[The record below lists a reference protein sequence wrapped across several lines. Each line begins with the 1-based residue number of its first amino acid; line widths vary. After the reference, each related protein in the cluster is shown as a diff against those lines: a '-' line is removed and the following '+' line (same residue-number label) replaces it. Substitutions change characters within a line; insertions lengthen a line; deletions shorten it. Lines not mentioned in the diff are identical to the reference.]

1 MMSRVLLFYCFT
13 PLPDPEAIRLWQR
26 ELCER
31 LGLRGRILV
40 SEHGINATVGGELK
54 ACKQYVKIL
63 KSYAPFKGVD
73 MKWSEGTGL
82 DASGMSKD
90 FPRLVVKARPEIV
103 SFGAPGELKVDESGV
118 VNGGIH
124 VRPDEVE
131 ALIEK
136 HPDLVF
142 FDGRNQ
148 VEAEIG
154 RFKDAI
160 VPDTETTHDFVTL
173 LDSGVFDYLKKTPIL
188 TYCTGGIRCEVLSA
202 LMKSRGFEQVYQL
215 SGGIVRY
222 GEQFGNS
229 GRWAGSLTV
238 FDNRETITF
247 GPDTEIIGVCYGCG
261 APAGELHNCD
271 DLACQRRLVTCT
283 TCWDKPVRCDVHA
296 LAAADA

>member
-13 PLPDPEAIRLWQR
+13 PLADPEAIRLWQR

-54 ACKQYVKIL
+54 ACKQYVKNL
-63 KSYAPFKGVD
+63 KSYGPFKDID

-82 DASGMSKD
+82 DESGISKD

-103 SFGAPGELKVDESGV
+103 AFGAPGELEVDRDGV
-118 VNGGIH
+118 VGGGIH

-131 ALIEK
+131 DLIRK

-142 FDGRNQ
+142 FDGRNSI
-148 VEAEIG
+148 EAEIG
-154 RFKDAI
+154 RFEGAI
-160 VPDTETTHDFVTL
+160 VPPTETTHDFIKL
-173 LDSGVFDYLKKTPIL
+173 LDAGMYDHLKSTPIL

-202 LMKSRGFEQVYQL
+202 LMRNRGFEHVYQL

-222 GEQFGNS
+222 GEEFGNE
-229 GRWAGSLTV
+229 GRWTGSLTV
-238 FDNRETITF
+238 FDNRETMTF
-247 GPDTEIIGVCYGCG
+247 GPDADMIGVCFGCG
-261 APAGELHNCD
+261 APAGSLHNCD
-271 DLACQRRLVTCT
+271 DPSCVSRLVTCPE
-283 TCWDKPVRCDVHA
+283 CAAKPVWCGKHA
-296 LAAADA
+296 PVTA